1 MTPYL
6 LVGLTAAVITFVTT
20 PSVRWLASKLG
31 AIDHPSDRKVHANP
45 TPTLGGLAILLG
57 IIGAGFV
64 ASTMPEFEGVFAATS
79 EPLGILLGALVIFVM
94 GAVDDFHDL
103 PAPVKLAG
111 QVFASGIL
119 FLAGVKMQGLLLPDQ
134 YVILS
139 DDVSVIVTVVWLVA
153 TINAMNLVDG
163 LDGLAAGL
171 AAIAAAA
178 FFVFSYRL
186 YADAEFG
193 VISSAPLAAIVIV
206 GASLGFLR
214 HNFHPARI
222 FMGDSGAMLLG
233 LVLGAA
239 TVAGIGNAPPEVL
252 VGGDGS
258 TVTVQSTSTSTVFL
272 AYFPLLIPLMVLAIP
287 ILDAMFAI
295 VRRARRRRSVFT
307 ADKEHIHHRLMDLGH
322 GHRQAVLVL
331 YIWAALAAG
340 AGLAYSFLDH
350 DDFIFALPVAVGAVV
365 IYTLFPLL
373 TKFIQGRIAP

>member
-1 MTPYL
+1 VIPYL
-6 LVGLTAAVITFVTT
+6 LVGLAAAVITFVTT
-20 PSVRWLASKLG
+20 PGVRWLAARLG
-31 AIDHPSDRKVHANP
+31 AVDHPSDRKVHANP

-57 IIGAGFV
+57 IVGAGAL
-64 ASTMPEFEGVFAATS
+64 ASTMPEFESVFTATS
-79 EPLGILLGALVIFVM
+79 EPLGILLAGLVVFVLGAI
-94 GAVDDFHDL
+94 DDFHDL

-111 QVFASGIL
+111 QVFAAGIL
-119 FLAGVKMQGLLLPDQ
+119 FLAGVKMQGVLLPDQ

-153 TINAMNLVDG
+153 TINALNLVDG

-171 AAIAAAA
+171 AAIAASA

-186 YADAEFG
+186 VAGDFG
-193 VISSAPLAAIVIV
+193 VISSAPLAAIIIV
-206 GASLGFLR
+206 GAAVGFLR

-239 TVAGIGNAPPEVL
+239 TMAGIGNAPPEVE
-252 VGGDGS
+252 S
-258 TVTVQSTSTSTVFL
+258 ASTSTVFL

-287 ILDAMFAI
+287 ILDSLFAI
-295 VRRARRRRSVFT
+295 VRRASRRRSVFH

-365 IYTLFPLL
+365 IYTLFPVL

>member
-1 MTPYL
+1 
-6 LVGLTAAVITFVTT
+6 V
-20 PSVRWLASKLG
+20 
-31 AIDHPSDRKVHANP
+31 
-45 TPTLGGLAILLG
+45 
-57 IIGAGFV
+57 GAGFV

-79 EPLGILLGALVIFVM
+79 EPLGILLAGLVIFVL

-119 FLAGVKMQGLLLPDQ
+119 FLAGVKMQGVLLPDQ
-134 YVILS
+134 YVVLS

-186 YADAEFG
+186 YGGAGFG

-206 GASLGFLR
+206 GVALGFLR
-214 HNFHPARI
+214 YNFHPARI
-222 FMGDSGAMLLG
+222 FMGDSGSMLLG

-252 VGGDGS
+252 VDGAGS
-258 TVTVQSTSTSTVFL
+258 TATVQPTSPSVFL

-287 ILDAMFAI
+287 ILDALFAI
-295 VRRARRRRSVFT
+295 VRRARKRRSVFH

-340 AGLAYSFLDH
+340 AGLAYSFLDQ

-365 IYTLFPLL
+365 IYTLFPVL

>member
-1 MTPYL
+1 VIPYL
-6 LVGLTAAVITFVTT
+6 LIGLAAAVITFVTT
-20 PSVRWLASKLG
+20 PAVRWLASKLG
-31 AIDHPSDRKVHANP
+31 AIDHPNDRKVHANP
-45 TPTLGGLAILLG
+45 TPTLGGLAILFG
-57 IIGAGFV
+57 IVGAGFV

-79 EPLGILLGALVIFVM
+79 EPLGILLAGLVIFVL

-119 FLAGVKMQGLLLPDQ
+119 FLAGVKMQGVLLPDQ
-134 YVILS
+134 YVVLS

-153 TINAMNLVDG
+153 MINAMNLVDG

-178 FFVFSYRL
+178 FFVFSFQL
-186 YADAEFG
+186 YGDADFG
-193 VISSAPLAAIVIV
+193 VISSAPLVAIVIV
-206 GASLGFLR
+206 GAALGFLR

-222 FMGDSGAMLLG
+222 FMGDCGAMLLG

-258 TVTVQSTSTSTVFL
+258 TAAVQSASPSVFL

-287 ILDAMFAI
+287 ILDALFAI
-295 VRRARRRRSVFT
+295 VRRARRRRSVFH

-340 AGLAYSFLDH
+340 AGLAYSFLDEG
-350 DDFIFALPVAVGAVV
+350 DFIFALPVAVGAVV